1 MKSHESRCCL
11 ARFVSVVLL
20 GLLLPWPAMAQSDYY
35 VRPGAAAA
43 GKGLSAKDAFG
54 TIEQARDAIR
64 ARSDASIKG
73 DITVHLLPGTY
84 FLKSRSPSTTATRG
98 ATATR

>member
-1 MKSHESRCCL
+1 MS
-11 ARFVSVVLL
+11 APA
-20 GLLLPWPAMAQSDYY
+20 LLP
-35 VRPGAAAA
+35 A

-84 FLKSRSPSTTATRG
+84 FLKEPLSFDNRDSG